1 MDFNLGFYL
10 IDHRLLAVAMV
21 AVLAV
26 ASEIGFR
33 LGSRSREAQESFRSL
48 ISGTGAAMLG
58 VMGLL
63 LGFTLAMAVSRWD
76 ERHDVVVDESN
87 AIGTLWL
94 RAGLLE
100 EPLRGELRDALRQ
113 YTDARIALGGSRDD
127 RAALRAERSK
137 SESLH
142 ATIWS
147 TVERAN
153 ELGMSPAIL
162 TSLITSANEL
172 IDIHELRLA
181 SITNF
186 LPAPLMLLLVG
197 VAGVAIGFLAWSFG
211 AIAQGGRTTLLVLA
225 LLIGIVLLVIMDIN
239 RPQRGRIE
247 VGIDSLERVA
257 ETMVVQE
264 TKEGTP

>member
-1 MDFNLGFYL
+1 
-10 IDHRLLAVAMV
+10 
-21 AVLAV
+21 
-26 ASEIGFR
+26 
-33 LGSRSREAQESFRSL
+33 
-48 ISGTGAAMLG
+48 MLG

-76 ERHDVVVDESN
+76 ERRGVIVDESN
-87 AIGTLWL
+87 SIGTLWL

-100 EPLRGELRDALRQ
+100 QLPRGELREALRE
-113 YTDARIALGGSRDD
+113 YTGARIALGGLRDD
-127 RAALRAERSK
+127 RAALRAARSK

-142 ATIWS
+142 VTIWS

-153 ELGMSPAIL
+153 APGMSPAIL
-162 TSLITSANEL
+162 SSLITSANEL

-186 LPAPLMLLLVG
+186 LPAPLILLQVG
-197 VAGVAIGFLAWSFG
+197 VAGVAIGFLAWPFG
-211 AIAQGGRTTLLVLA
+211 AVAQGGRTTLLVLA
-225 LLIGIVLLVIMDIN
+225 LLVGIVLLVIMDIN

-247 VGIDSLERVA
+247 VGIDSLGRVA
-257 ETMVVQE
+257 ETMVVRE